1 MHKQSL
7 ALKEALD
14 VVKSKRPIISPNR
27 GFIIQLQE
35 FEKKGTAIRSEAR
48 SAAFAWVMYKHIRT
62 MMQYRQKVYLF

>member
-48 SAAFAWVMYKHIRT
+48 SAAFA
-62 MMQYRQKVYLF
+62 